1 MSILKDVVAD
11 GYASMNKQNA
21 EQQRV
26 VQEQN
31 LANQLQAREAKKD
44 LTEANKELKK
54 ENEFLKALLARPMAE
69 IAAVNNSFK
78 ETYEKQQ
85 ETLGTWMVSQ
95 RAFKEIAIQLG
106 LEAGKTK
113 EEIISLEK
121 ETRKTV
127 LDNETE
133 HGNNFIQK
141 ETDEWEIFYT
151 PRIKSRLG
159 IE

>member
-1 MSILKDVVAD
+1 MSFLKDVVAD
-11 GYASMNKQNA
+11 GYAKMNKQNS
-21 EQQRV
+21 EQQRI

-31 LANQLQAREAKKD
+31 LANQMQAREAKKD
-44 LTEANKELKK
+44 LVEANKELKK
-54 ENEFLKALLARPMAE
+54 ELEFYKALLSRPMAE
-69 IAAVNNSFK
+69 IAAVNDDFK
-78 ETYEKQQ
+78 EAYEKQQ

-95 RAFKEIAIQLG
+95 KAFKEISIQLG

-113 EEIISLEK
+113 EEIINLEI

-127 LDNETE
+127 LGNETE

-141 ETDEWEIFYT
+141 ETDEWEVFYT